1 MCVYVYVYTHTYIME
16 YYYLIILQY
25 LCMYHTTTLYTVNLN
40 NIGQSYLNKAG
51 EKTFNIKILVLKFY
65 KRFKCVRENIIQMTS
80 IGASEK

>member
-1 MCVYVYVYTHTYIME
+1 ME